1 MRSMKR
7 QKGKHMSNRMD
18 DLRQVIE
25 KASAKIDAA
34 YWAACDAAKAAIDP
48 ADMTDEQWAIDLL
61 AESYEIA
68 MRVEGD
74 PHGWYEGRSK
84 W

>member
-1 MRSMKR
+1 
-7 QKGKHMSNRMD
+7 MSNQMD

-25 KASAKIDAA
+25 KACAKIHDA

-61 AESYEIA
+61 AEAYEIA
-68 MRVEGD
+68 MRVEAD
-74 PHGWYEGRSK
+74 PYGWNEGRSK